1 MKDRRKKPRHAPLR
15 RTLTPA
21 QIRWLG
27 VFLLATQ
34 LPQVPFVPMWVAGF
48 GMMLVALR
56 LLLLHRDRARPDAK
70 PARIPSWA
78 LAFFAVAAGLAI
90 RQSFGVFLGREPCVA
105 FLFVLA
111 GIKYLEARTAR
122 DGTLL
127 VCLGSFQLVTPF
139 FHSQSLLSAL
149 AALPALGV
157 LGITLQVL
165 AQPSLSDLPL
175 AQWRAPFVRSV
186 RLFAQ
191 GIPLALVLF
200 VFFPR
205 LAGPLWGL
213 PADAGAR
220 TGLSDR
226 MAPGTISELTLD
238 DSVAFRVEFDS
249 IPPPRSQRYWR
260 GPVLAHFDGREWSAL
275 DRRPQ
280 RTPRPTTRTVSYW
293 ITLEPHWKPWL
304 LALEMP
310 ARAPVTDIDAAA
322 DGTPNPIG
330 VITDDQRLFTSSIIT
345 QTIRYRMTSA
355 PADAYPAG
363 PGLDVQRA
371 DNLQL
376 PAGTRE
382 ANPRTIE
389 FARELRSLHADDTDF
404 VRAVLQFF
412 RTQSFFYTL
421 APPLL
426 QGPDPVDAF
435 LFDTRRGFCEH
446 YAGSFAVLA
455 RAAGIP
461 ARVVTGYQ
469 GGELNPTG
477 GYFIVRQSDAH
488 AWAEVLIGGQW
499 HRVDPTA
506 AVAPS
511 RIERGLGAAL
521 PASEFVPLFARLDQ
535 SLLKDLQLAW
545 DAFNYDWRRHVVG
558 FNYTKQRSLWRDW
571 NLDRLPGG
579 VLAALVAAIAGV
591 WGAVTL
597 GALAWWR
604 RRSGDR
610 ARVLWDAVCR
620 RLANAGLPRQPP
632 EGPLAYG
639 ARASAR
645 WPEFAVAFQVIANSY
660 AQLRYGPAAATPG
673 AERNRAAALARLAR
687 AIEVLPAPA
696 VLRALQ
702 AR

>member
-1 MKDRRKKPRHAPLR
+1 MKDRRKKPRRVTLR
-15 RTLTPA
+15 RALTPA

-27 VFLLATQ
+27 VFLLTTQ

-56 LLLLHRDRARPDAK
+56 LLLLHRDRARADAK
-70 PARIPSWA
+70 PARIPSWT
-78 LAFFAVAAGLAI
+78 LAIFAVVAGLAI
-90 RQSFGVFLGREPCVA
+90 RQSFGEFLGREPCVA

-111 GIKYLEARTAR
+111 GIKYLEARTPR

-127 VCLGSFQLVTPF
+127 VCLGCFQLVTPF
-139 FHSQSLLSAL
+139 FHSQSLLAAL
-149 AALPALGV
+149 ASLPALGV

-165 AQPSLSDLPL
+165 AQPSLYDLPL
-175 AQWRAPFVRSV
+175 AAGRPPLARGV

-220 TGLSDR
+220 SGLSER

-249 IPPPRSQRYWR
+249 TIPPRSQRYWR
-260 GPVLAHFDGREWSAL
+260 GPVLAHFDGREWTAL
-275 DRRPQ
+275 DRRLH
-280 RTPRPTTRTVSYW
+280 RTPRVTGRTVSYW
-293 ITLEPHWKPWL
+293 VTLEPHWKPWL

-310 ARAPVTDIDAAA
+310 AGPPVTDVDTAA
-322 DGTPNPIG
+322 GGSNPIG

-355 PADAYPAG
+355 PGDTYPAG
-363 PGLDVQRA
+363 PGLDTQRA
-371 DNLQL
+371 DNLRL

-382 ANPRTIE
+382 SNPRTLE
-389 FARELRSLHADDTDF
+389 FARQLRSQHPNDGDY

-412 RTQSFFYTL
+412 RTEPFFYTL

-435 LFDTRRGFCEH
+435 LFDSRRGFCEH

-469 GGELNPTG
+469 GGELNPSG
-477 GYFIVRQSDAH
+477 GYLIVRQSDAH
-488 AWAEVLIGGQW
+488 AWAEVLIAGEW
-499 HRVDPTA
+499 RRVDPTA

-521 PASEFVPLFARLDQ
+521 PAGEFVPLFARLDQ

-545 DAFNYDWRRHVVG
+545 DAFNYDWRRHIIG
-558 FNYTKQRSLWRDW
+558 FNYTKQRALWRDW
-571 NLDRLPGG
+571 NLDRVPGG
-579 VLAALVAAIAGV
+579 VLAALVAAIAGL

-620 RLANAGLPRQPP
+620 RLAHAGLPRQPP

-645 WPEFAVAFQVIANSY
+645 WPEFAVAFQVIADSY
-660 AQLRYGPAAATPG
+660 AQLRYGPSPATPG
-673 AERNRAAALARLAR
+673 AERSRSAALARLAR

-702 AR
+702 TR